1 MCHVSC
7 LCQIIPYNTCLCMYI
22 LYIFMYNIASSNVIS
37 IEYNNAESYSKKN
50 IKPNNTSI
58 LTRKKVNLKRKRKKQ
73 ECKEDQILQL
83 LWVILW
89 SKIFMDGS
97 CLIIMKKLQWSS
109 SADRLQKIWWYT
121 PSLHWNVTMIGL
133 SSM

>member
-1 MCHVSC
+1 MCHVSR

-58 LTRKKVNLKRKRKKQ
+58 LTRKKANFRRKRKKQ
-73 ECKEDQILQL
+73 ESKKDQILQL

-97 CLIIMKKLQWSS
+97 CLIIMKKLQ
-109 SADRLQKIWWYT
+109 
-121 PSLHWNVTMIGL
+121 
-133 SSM
+133 